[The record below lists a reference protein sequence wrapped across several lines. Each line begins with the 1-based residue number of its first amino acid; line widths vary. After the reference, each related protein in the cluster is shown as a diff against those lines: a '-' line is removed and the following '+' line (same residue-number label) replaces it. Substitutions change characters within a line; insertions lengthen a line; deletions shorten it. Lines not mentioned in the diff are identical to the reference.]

1 MNKEQIQKHRDIIKW
16 FCDNAE
22 LGVWC
27 KNGNSDKSNKDW
39 FLNIEPKFLLDS
51 IYVQND
57 EYAELRK
64 AQADDKVIE
73 YKTSNGEI
81 VPLKLCMIKFREFK
95 GCLENYRIKTDEPS
109 FKIGDWVR
117 EKDSTK
123 IKLVTKIG
131 CAGDNAFELDNQGN
145 GQGFLIENA
154 SRDFELWEPQ
164 EGEWCVFWERDAK
177 HYIVDKLDKIETYPS
192 DGVSTKCTKYWAI
205 YCDAWFHSIAPLKF
219 IHTLKD
225 R

>member
-1 MNKEQIQKHRDIIKW
+1 MTKKQIQKHGDIIKW

-27 KNGNSDKSNKDW
+27 KNGNKDW
-39 FLNIEPKFLLDS
+39 FLNIEPRFLLDS

-164 EGEWCVFWERDAK
+164 EGEWCVFWEDDDGTSYFIEKLGKYNK
-177 HYIVDKLDKIETYPS
+177 HSEY
-192 DGVSTKCTKYWAI
+192 
-205 YCDAWFHSIAPLKF
+205 IAPLEF
-219 IHTLKD
+219 IQTLKNK
-225 R
+225 